1 MYVVPNWGVQVTL
14 ADAMLKNI
22 EELKPF
28 MKGEL

>member
-1 MYVVPNWGVQVTL
+1 MLCPNRGVQVTL